1 MYIRIF
7 KCYQYVNN
15 YYLITNTDQI
25 CNTITIMG
33 SIVSGISKETY
44 KCSIHD
50 QISVYIK
57 TYNTLVNT

>member
-15 YYLITNTDQI
+15 NYLITNTDQL

-33 SIVSGISKETY
+33 SIVSGICLKKDISAVFMIKYQYISKL
-44 KCSIHD
+44 I
-50 QISVYIK
+50 IR
-57 TYNTLVNT
+57 

>member
-33 SIVSGISKETY
+33 SIVSGICLKKYTSAVFMIKYQYISKL
-44 KCSIHD
+44 I
-50 QISVYIK
+50 IR
-57 TYNTLVNT
+57 

>member
-7 KCYQYVNN
+7 KFYQYVNN

-33 SIVSGISKETY
+33 SIVSGICLKKYTSAVFMIEYQYISKF
-44 KCSIHD
+44 I
-50 QISVYIK
+50 IR
-57 TYNTLVNT
+57 

>member
-33 SIVSGISKETY
+33 SIVSGLKKHTSAVFMIKYQYISKL
-44 KCSIHD
+44 I
-50 QISVYIK
+50 IR
-57 TYNTLVNT
+57 

>member
-25 CNTITIMG
+25 CNMIRG
-33 SIVSGISKETY
+33 SIVSGNCLKKHTSAVFMIKYQYISKL
-44 KCSIHD
+44 I
-50 QISVYIK
+50 IR
-57 TYNTLVNT
+57 

>member
-7 KCYQYVNN
+7 KCYQCVNN

-33 SIVSGISKETY
+33 SIDSGICLNKYTSAVFMIKY
-44 KCSIHD
+44 
-50 QISVYIK
+50 QYIS
-57 TYNTLVNT
+57 NL